1 MALAFY
7 TFTFVLAVLFT
18 IIYVYMWN
26 KHYETNITIIF
37 VLIVISNLSYMFLYG
52 VKTAETATVALK
64 MLYIGGCFL
73 PWFVTMCVVNLC
85 QFKLHRVAR
94 LIMFLVNALMYCGIL
109 TVGYY
114 PYFYKRLD
122 FQIVDGEWIIK
133 KTYGPLHTVFYIVIG
148 AYLIA
153 GIAIIIYT
161 YRTKKQVSR
170 KILYLLTLPEITSI
184 MSYFLTHF
192 GKRSIE
198 FVPLTYDIALV
209 VYLFIVRRMSTY
221 DVSDMVI
228 QSMVET
234 GNTGFVSVDFKLN
247 YLGSNETA
255 KHILPQL
262 CDLAVDQSIDGVE
275 ALKDTILYWIAHFEK
290 HGGKG
295 QNAFVINKKS
305 ESNEDEAYKV
315 EVNYLYYGKRKI
327 GYQIFLSDDTQNQRY
342 IKLLDKYNSELEE
355 EVATKTERIVM
366 MHNNLVLSMATM
378 VESRDNSTGG
388 HIKRTSEGVRILIDE
403 MKKDS
408 ELNLSEEFCANI
420 IKAAPMHDL
429 GKIAVDDAILRKPGR
444 FTPEEFEVM
453 KSHAPEGAKIVHEIL
468 KGTDDGAFKI
478 LAENVAHYHHE
489 RVDGSG
495 YPEGLKGEDIPLEA
509 RIMAIADVYDAL
521 VSKRVYKE
529 KMSFEEADKIIM
541 EGMGTQFDEKLKKY
555 YESARPKLEEYYSKQ

>member
-275 ALKDTILYWIAHFEK
+275 ALKDTILYWIA
-290 HGGKG
+290 
-295 QNAFVINKKS
+295 NLRSMVV
-305 ESNEDEAYKV
+305 KV
-315 EVNYLYYGKRKI
+315 R
-327 GYQIFLSDDTQNQRY
+327 
-342 IKLLDKYNSELEE
+342 
-355 EVATKTERIVM
+355 
-366 MHNNLVLSMATM
+366 MHL
-378 VESRDNSTGG
+378 
-388 HIKRTSEGVRILIDE
+388 
-403 MKKDS
+403 
-408 ELNLSEEFCANI
+408 
-420 IKAAPMHDL
+420 
-429 GKIAVDDAILRKPGR
+429 
-444 FTPEEFEVM
+444 
-453 KSHAPEGAKIVHEIL
+453 
-468 KGTDDGAFKI
+468 
-478 LAENVAHYHHE
+478 
-489 RVDGSG
+489 
-495 YPEGLKGEDIPLEA
+495 
-509 RIMAIADVYDAL
+509 
-521 VSKRVYKE
+521 
-529 KMSFEEADKIIM
+529 
-541 EGMGTQFDEKLKKY
+541 
-555 YESARPKLEEYYSKQ
+555 